1 MCVWVCWWTTRT
13 VSCEVAPGQLSHPV
27 CHRNSH
33 TNRYTSTL
41 PPPLISSHS
50 LSLFT
55 PQQARQMAAPQP
67 TVPGKACELKVIP
80 SRSEELPASSRCGR
94 GGGSSPPAFQALGHL
109 AGVLWNDERA
119 AANPC
124 YCHHGRHR
132 AERRSRRLFSFS
144 ALKWNKWAGVR
155 LSGGL
160 RSFARV
166 HLCAISKQEDWVVVM
181 PCIWMWW
188 LVWATLAVR
197 KVKVKSQNVA
207 M

>member
-1 MCVWVCWWTTRT
+1 MDHQNSILWGGSWAAQSSSV
-13 VSCEVAPGQLSHPV
+13 PPQLSYKQIHFHSP
-27 CHRNSH
+27 S
-33 TNRYTSTL
+33 
-41 PPPLISSHS
+41 SSHFLS
-50 LSLFT
+50 LSLSLHT
-55 PQQARQMAAPQP
+55 TTGQADGSPSAHRARKSMWIKGYTQQVWRAASIIAVRQ
-67 TVPGKACELKVIP
+67 
-80 SRSEELPASSRCGR
+80 R

-160 RSFARV
+160 RGFARV

>member
-1 MCVWVCWWTTRT
+1 MDHQNSILWGGSWAAQSSSV
-13 VSCEVAPGQLSHPV
+13 PPQLSYKQIHFHSP
-27 CHRNSH
+27 S
-33 TNRYTSTL
+33 
-41 PPPLISSHS
+41 SSHFLS
-50 LSLFT
+50 LSLSLHT
-55 PQQARQMAAPQP
+55 TTGQADGSPSAHRARKSMWIKGYTQQVWRAASIIVVRQ
-67 TVPGKACELKVIP
+67 
-80 SRSEELPASSRCGR
+80 R
-94 GGGSSPPAFQALGHL
+94 GGGPSPPAFQALGHL

-160 RSFARV
+160 RGFARV
-166 HLCAISKQEDWVVVM
+166 HLCAISKREDWVVVM

-197 KVKVKSQNVA
+197 KVKVKSQNVP